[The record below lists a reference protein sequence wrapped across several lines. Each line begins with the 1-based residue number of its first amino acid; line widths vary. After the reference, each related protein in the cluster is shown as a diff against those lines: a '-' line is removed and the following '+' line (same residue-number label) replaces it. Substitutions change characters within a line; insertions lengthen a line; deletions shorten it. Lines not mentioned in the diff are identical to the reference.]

1 MKNYFALPS
10 CLLLLW
16 TFIVF
21 VSCQDPKKPELQVK
35 EVADGIELSC
45 SDDKT
50 DVTSNTKTDIATK
63 NLHLPYKDDNTGEY
77 KCGDNDLIYV
87 KFRTCDSCVEVDT
100 PSLIGMVIGNV
111 VATIVVGVGVYL
123 IASQTSQTRTS
134 PVVSNKKSKSSDR
147 QHLVSESRGPTND
160 HYQPLRRGG
169 QKDTYDEL
177 VHRR

>member
-1 MKNYFALPS
+1 MKNHFALAS

-16 TFIVF
+16 TFTVF
-21 VSCQDPKKPELQVK
+21 VSCQDKKDVELQVK
-35 EVADGIELSC
+35 EVADGIALSC
-45 SDDKT
+45 SDDKIN
-50 DVTSNTKTDIATK
+50 VTSSTVSRVNTK
-63 NLHLPYKDDNTGEY
+63 NLHLPYKDDSTGEY
-77 KCGDNDLIYV
+77 KCGENDLIYV

-111 VATIVVGVGVYL
+111 VATIAVGVGVYL
-123 IASQTSQTRTS
+123 IASQTSQTRTG